1 MTCTTGW
8 RLELGV
14 LQHKPS
20 QVHERATDYQIGTG
34 SSGARAPDYA
44 TRIDFCRS
52 KIRERE
58 HLKFDRKCNLS
69 NIQGER
75 LHPNTVTVLG
85 WHLSINVTVT
95 LIDKCLDLKKQYIDN
110 VICNDNFVTAPNP
123 KSDFTSLLWWYMY
136 NKYLSPSRGGAYMQ
150 ARRFVFEVPIFNG
163 LRFRHF

>member
-1 MTCTTGW
+1 MEEANKAFKDNLHTKQPSIEDWNLVCSNTN
-8 RLELGV
+8 LLKCMKEL
-14 LQHKPS
+14 QSK
-20 QVHERATDYQIGTG
+20 DYQIGTG

-75 LHPNTVTVLG
+75 LHP
-85 WHLSINVTVT
+85 ITVT
-95 LIDKCLDLKKQYIDN
+95 LIDKCLDFIDN

-123 KSDFTSLLWWYMY
+123 KSDFTSLL
-136 NKYLSPSRGGAYMQ
+136 
-150 ARRFVFEVPIFNG
+150 
-163 LRFRHF
+163 

>member
-1 MTCTTGW
+1 MK
-8 RLELGV
+8 EL
-14 LQHKPS
+14 QSK
-20 QVHERATDYQIGTG
+20 DYQIGTG

-69 NIQGER
+69 NIQGDR
-75 LHPNTVTVLG
+75 LHPN
-85 WHLSINVTVT
+85 TVT

-123 KSDFTSLLWWYMY
+123 KSDFTSLL
-136 NKYLSPSRGGAYMQ
+136 
-150 ARRFVFEVPIFNG
+150 
-163 LRFRHF
+163 

>member
-1 MTCTTGW
+1 MAHFILHFCWELVSGALNW

-75 LHPNTVTVLG
+75 LHPNTVT
-85 WHLSINVTVT
+85 

-136 NKYLSPSRGGAYMQ
+136 NKIILLDISHHHGGAYM
-150 ARRFVFEVPIFNG
+150 
-163 LRFRHF
+163 